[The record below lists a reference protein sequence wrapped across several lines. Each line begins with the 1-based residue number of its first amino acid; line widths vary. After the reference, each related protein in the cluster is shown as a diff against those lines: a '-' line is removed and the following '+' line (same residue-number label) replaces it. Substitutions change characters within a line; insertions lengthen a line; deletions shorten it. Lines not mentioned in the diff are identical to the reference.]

1 MSGLLLVAI
10 IIILGYILGKIFKRI
25 KLPRVLGYL
34 VAGVLLG
41 CSISN
46 ILKADFLTKMDF
58 MVDFTLGIVGFIIG
72 NELRFSIFKKVSK
85 GIITII
91 LMESFGAFIVVT
103 LAVFLLTSR
112 IDLALLLGAI
122 APASAPAGTLA
133 VLHEY
138 KAKGPL
144 TTALQAVVGLD
155 DGLGIVIFAFA
166 ASVVKLTSFS
176 HEGMSI
182 LFGILNPIKEIV
194 GAIALGIV
202 VGLLFTYFAR
212 KVKTKEE
219 LLIISLGALLLCT
232 GLCNWL
238 HFSVI
243 LSTLIL
249 GMTVA
254 NTAIFTSRRI
264 SNVVEEITPP
274 LYIVFFVLAGAHL
287 DIRLLPKLGLI
298 GLIYII
304 ARTAGLMGGSF
315 LGAAVSRSPAII
327 RKYLGFGIL
336 SQAGVA
342 IGLSLLVGTEFAPFG
357 ETGKEVAAIIISTIA
372 ATTIIFELIGPIT
385 TKFAISRANEVGKR
399 RR

>member
-1 MSGLLLVAI
+1 MGGLLLVAI
-10 IIILGYILGKIFKRI
+10 MVILGYTLGKIFSKI

-34 VAGVLLG
+34 VAGVVLG

-46 ILKADFLTKMDF
+46 ILKEDFLTEMGF
-58 MVDFTLGIVGFIIG
+58 MVDLTLGIVGFIIG
-72 NELRFSIFKKVSK
+72 NELRFSFFKKVSR
-85 GIITII
+85 GIFTII
-91 LMESFGAFIVVT
+91 LAESFGAFIVVT
-103 LAVFLLTSR
+103 LAVLLLTRR

-155 DGLGIVIFAFA
+155 DGLGIIIFAFA
-166 ASVVKLTSFS
+166 ASVVRLSCFG
-176 HEGMSI
+176 HEGVHI
-182 LFGILNPIKEIV
+182 IVAILNPFKEII
-194 GAIALGIV
+194 GSIALGIAL
-202 VGLLFTYFAR
+202 GLLFTYFAR
-212 KVKTKEE
+212 KTKTKDE
-219 LLIISLGALLLCT
+219 LLVISLGAILLCT

-243 LSTLIL
+243 LATLVL

-274 LYIVFFVLAGAHL
+274 LYVIFFVLAGAHL
-287 DIRLLPKLGLI
+287 DIRLLPTLGFLGLI
-298 GLIYII
+298 YVT
-304 ARTAGLMGGSF
+304 ARITGLMGGSF
-315 LGAAVSRSPAII
+315 LGAAASRSQPAI

-342 IGLSLLVGTEFAPFG
+342 IGLSLLVGTRFAPLG
-357 ETGKEVAAIIISTIA
+357 ETGKEIGSIVISTIA
-372 ATTIIFELIGPIT
+372 ATTIIFELIGPIG
-385 TKFAISRANEVGKR
+385 TKFAISRAKEIGKR

>member
-1 MSGLLLVAI
+1 MGGLLLVSI
-10 IIILGYILGKIFKRI
+10 IVILGYTLGKVFNKLR
-25 KLPRVLGYL
+25 LPRVLGYL

-46 ILKADFLTKMDF
+46 ILREDFLTEMNF
-58 MVDFTLGIVGFIIG
+58 IVDLTLGIVGFIIG
-72 NELRFSIFKKVSK
+72 NELRLSIFKKVSK

-91 LMESFGAFIVVT
+91 LAESFGAFIVVT
-103 LAVFLLTSR
+103 LAVLLLTRR

-133 VLHEY
+133 VLQEY
-138 KAKGPL
+138 KAKGQL

-155 DGLGIVIFAFA
+155 DGLGIIIFAFA
-166 ASVVKLTSFS
+166 ASVVKLTLFS
-176 HEGMSI
+176 QESANI
-182 LFGILNPIKEIV
+182 LFAVLNPLKEIT
-194 GAIALGIV
+194 GSIILGIV
-202 VGLLFTYFAR
+202 LGLIFAYFAKKIR
-212 KVKTKEE
+212 TKEE
-219 LLIISLGALLLCT
+219 ILIVTLGALLLCT

-243 LSTLIL
+243 LSTLVL

-254 NTAIFTSRRI
+254 NTALFTSRRI
-264 SNVVEEITPP
+264 SNVVEEVTPP
-274 LYIVFFVLAGAHL
+274 LYVVFFVLAGAHL
-287 DIRLLPKLGLI
+287 NIRLLPQLGLL
-298 GLIYII
+298 GLIYIV
-304 ARTAGLMGGSF
+304 ARSAGLMGGSY

-342 IGLSLLVGTEFAPFG
+342 IGLSLLVSSEFASFG
-357 ETGKEVAAIIISTIA
+357 EAGKEVATIIISTIA

-385 TKFAISRANEVGKR
+385 TKFAISRAHEIGKR